1 MKTVYHTNPA
11 GCKTQHNT
19 MNCPWPV
26 SVDLAP
32 GYEGMPHSDSGAAS
46 PAFPLSDTGPA
57 DAHALEPAPKFQT
70 KM

>member
-1 MKTVYHTNPA
+1 
-11 GCKTQHNT
+11 

-70 KM
+70 KK